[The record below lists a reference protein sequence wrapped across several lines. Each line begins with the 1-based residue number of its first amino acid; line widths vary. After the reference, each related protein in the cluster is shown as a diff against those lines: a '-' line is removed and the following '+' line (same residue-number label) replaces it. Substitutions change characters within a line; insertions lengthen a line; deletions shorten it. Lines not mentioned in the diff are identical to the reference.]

1 MSGSTFTV
9 LFATRNGERVLPRTL
24 EGYCRT
30 EKPPQ
35 RWKMVI
41 VDNGSDDRTA
51 DILAA
56 FGKRLPLEALQ
67 QSTPG
72 KNSAL
77 NLGLGALEGRL
88 AIITDDDAIPDPTF
102 LMAWSCYLNMHEDYQ
117 LLGGSI
123 VPLFETPPPRWM
135 VQSNRQCGMLFATR
149 DLPEGP
155 IPPNEIYGPNMAVRR
170 SVFEDGFRF
179 NENIGPNASDPN
191 YPMGSETEFC
201 CRVARN
207 GGRAWFAKQPC
218 VQHIIRSGQLAKSY
232 WAQRSYRHG
241 RGFAKLMLESGD
253 VAPPTKLRRFIAG
266 PILRLRYRAQM
277 FSPFP
282 LQRFDGLCDYYW
294 TRGCQDEW
302 ANKSKT

>member
-1 MSGSTFTV
+1 MSDSTFTV

-117 LLGGSI
+117 LFGGSI

-149 DLPEGP
+149 DLPGRTHSTQRNLRAE
-155 IPPNEIYGPNMAVRR
+155 YGREK
-170 SVFEDGFRF
+170 FGFRERISIY
-179 NENIGPNASDPN
+179 ENIGPNGSDPN

-218 VQHIIRSGQLAKSY
+218 VQHIIRSSQLAKSY
-232 WAQRSYRHG
+232 SAQRLIG
-241 RGFAKLMLESGD
+241 T
-253 VAPPTKLRRFIAG
+253 VAA
-266 PILRLRYRAQM
+266 
-277 FSPFP
+277 SP
-282 LQRFDGLCDYYW
+282 
-294 TRGCQDEW
+294 
-302 ANKSKT
+302 S